1 MHQEKRTGGI
11 RLVPDTAVITSVV
24 ALMLN
29 FGGPALGQQDTQTSA
44 PAQQTSPSAEAQ
56 DAFAAQ
62 PRFRVQP
69 MLKDLPPGVAAT
81 ETRRTRAQ
89 QEFDKKLEF
98 CRGC

>member
-1 MHQEKRTGGI
+1 MVAQA
-11 RLVPDTAVITSVV
+11 AVITSVV
-24 ALMLN
+24 ALILN
-29 FGGPALGQQDTQTSA
+29 FAGPALAQQDTQLAA
-44 PAQQTSPSAEAQ
+44 PAPQTSPSAEAQ

-89 QEFDKKLEF
+89 QESDKKLEI
-98 CRGC
+98 CRDC